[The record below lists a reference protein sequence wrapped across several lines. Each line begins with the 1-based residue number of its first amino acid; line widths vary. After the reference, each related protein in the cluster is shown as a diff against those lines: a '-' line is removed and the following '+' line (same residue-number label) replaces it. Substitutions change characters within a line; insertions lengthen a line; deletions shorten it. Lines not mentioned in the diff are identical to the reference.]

1 MVMVDG
7 RGTAEQRRV
16 QAVEAGLEAFADQG
30 LTTAAIQQVAR
41 RIGVS
46 EPYVFRLFGSKQ
58 AFFMACVDELEA
70 RVVETFTRAAR
81 EATGDPLNEMGAG
94 FRSLVSDGVV
104 SGLWLQACAVARGD
118 QVVASRC
125 RALISNVLRLTQ
137 KYTDASTEDLAVFLG
152 RGAVVAMLQSLGVD
166 LREGSQAAVASLRDA
181 GGAA

>member
-1 MVMVDG
+1 
-7 RGTAEQRRV
+7 
-16 QAVEAGLEAFADQG
+16 
-30 LTTAAIQQVAR
+30 
-41 RIGVS
+41 
-46 EPYVFRLFGSKQ
+46 
-58 AFFMACVDELEA
+58 
-70 RVVETFTRAAR
+70 
-81 EATGDPLNEMGAG
+81 
-94 FRSLVSDGVV
+94 
-104 SGLWLQACAVARGD
+104 VARGD